1 VWRRGRDSNPRNYIR
16 KPCNCKACGTSLIF
30 CMHFCMH
37 SVLLIHST
45 SLKWLHQSQE
55 SLRQKGANN
64 ALYWQKTYGQGD
76 FYDAQVF
83 PVLAQIRTAAV
94 TKVMPAEVLNP
105 NTLYESQPGIW
116 KTDGLWKHPVW
127 SGSRSSWFRE
137 GTPGRFVN
145 PMKLVSWFSSL
156 PKILL
161 CRNLLLHMKVY

>member
-1 VWRRGRDSNPRNYIR
+1 
-16 KPCNCKACGTSLIF
+16 
-30 CMHFCMH
+30 MHFCMH

-105 NTLYESQPGIW
+105 NTLYESLPGI
-116 KTDGLWKHPVW
+116 
-127 SGSRSSWFRE
+127 
-137 GTPGRFVN
+137 
-145 PMKLVSWFSSL
+145 
-156 PKILL
+156 
-161 CRNLLLHMKVY
+161 